1 MSAALRRALTPASWR
16 PLLLPLL
23 LAAAGSA
30 TAAEPAPAPSTANI
44 ASTAANA
51 ANAPNAA
58 TTPAAP
64 GSPPAGC
71 QPDPLAGRTLYLRGS
86 LNGWTADERQRLPWA
101 CDRHEL
107 VLPLEGEQRFK
118 LGDEA
123 WSADADFGQP
133 AGPGGAAMPPAS
145 GPLTLAARGRELQ
158 RHFAGGLHR
167 LVLRWPVAGG
177 PPQLQIDDCQALM
190 PGQPRCQLT
199 ELRAAE
205 VSDPVA
211 RSLRYDSRALAHK
224 QPFGAVPA
232 GQRVRF
238 AVAAAAG
245 VDSLTLVLEQRT
257 LEGDQSVLRYTALAR
272 VPMQR
277 TRLGAG
283 REQFSATWQ
292 FNAVGV
298 QGYWFEARIGGQTW
312 VLHNNAEPLA
322 WTREKGV
329 GGLATV
335 AAMPAAGP
343 ASPTAIRR
351 YRLSV
356 YQPGFRVPA
365 WAQQAVYYYV
375 FPERFRNGDRRN
387 DPQPGTRRYHQH
399 HQIEAQ
405 ARWIGTPY
413 RPGSG
418 DGSDSFYNNDF
429 FGGDIAG
436 LIDKLPH
443 LQRLGI
449 TAIYSTP
456 LFLAASNHKYDTADY
471 HRIDPGFG
479 SNADFERLT
488 ASAARLGLRFIP
500 DASLNHTGSDSVY
513 FDRFGNHAG
522 SGPSAGAP
530 VGAFAGGRP
539 NPASPY
545 ASWYRFDTSQSEPD
559 KQYQGWVGVT
569 DLPELD
575 KNAPAWRHFAYRAPD
590 SVTRHWLQRG
600 AAGWRMDVAP
610 WVPDDFWR
618 EWRGV
623 VKATRPD
630 ALTIAETWFDP
641 AKHLLGD
648 MFDSTMNYIFRNA
661 VLDWAAG
668 GSAQA
673 MAAQLEHLREQ
684 VPPPAFH
691 ALMNLLSSH
700 DQPRA
705 SWVLGDKGATTPA
718 PQRALARQR
727 LRLAMLL
734 QLSYPGA
741 PAIYYGDEVGLG
753 GGEDPYNR
761 APYPWAD
768 EGGQPDTVLEDEVR
782 RLIAL
787 RKAHPV
793 LSRGTLLAP
802 LHVDEQALVLARR
815 LAPGPGTG
823 GGTGQAA
830 APARWAITGY
840 SNADGPRSLRVA
852 LPAGLPADTRFA
864 DLLGGPALQARQ
876 GWLQLQLP
884 ARHGVLLV
892 PAPTPRAPRQ

>member
-1 MSAALRRALTPASWR
+1 
-16 PLLLPLL
+16 
-23 LAAAGSA
+23 
-30 TAAEPAPAPSTANI
+30 
-44 ASTAANA
+44 
-51 ANAPNAA
+51 
-58 TTPAAP
+58 
-64 GSPPAGC
+64 
-71 QPDPLAGRTLYLRGS
+71 
-86 LNGWTADERQRLPWA
+86 
-101 CDRHEL
+101 
-107 VLPLEGEQRFK
+107 
-118 LGDEA
+118 
-123 WSADADFGQP
+123 
-133 AGPGGAAMPPAS
+133 
-145 GPLTLAARGRELQ
+145 
-158 RHFAGGLHR
+158 
-167 LVLRWPVAGG
+167 
-177 PPQLQIDDCQALM
+177 M

-211 RSLRYDSRALAHK
+211 RSLRYDSRALARHK

-257 LEGDQSVLRYTALAR
+257 LR
-272 VPMQR
+272 
-277 TRLGAG
+277 
-283 REQFSATWQ
+283 SATRACCAAHRAGTGSRCGARAWARGPRAVQRDLQ

-312 VLHNNAEPLA
+312 VLQQRRTLA

-335 AAMPAAGP
+335 AAMPARL

-365 WAQQAVYYYV
+365 WAQQSVYYYV
-375 FPERFRNGDRRN
+375 FPERFRGDRRG
-387 DPQPGTRRYHQH
+387 DPRLAGTRRYHQH

-479 SNADFERLT
+479 SNADFRAPHRQRRAPGPALHPRCLAQPHRQRLGVLRPLWQPRGQRAVGRRSCRCFCRRPAQRPRPMPTGT
-488 ASAARLGLRFIP
+488 ASTPAR
-500 DASLNHTGSDSVY
+500 AE
-513 FDRFGNHAG
+513 
-522 SGPSAGAP
+522 
-530 VGAFAGGRP
+530 
-539 NPASPY
+539 
-545 ASWYRFDTSQSEPD
+545 EPD

-590 SVTRHWLQRG
+590 SVTRHPGCSG

-630 ALTIAETWFDP
+630 ALTIAEAWFDP

-648 MFDSTMNYIFRNA
+648 MFGSTMNYIFRNA

-684 VPPPAFH
+684 VPALAFH

-700 DQPRA
+700 DLAQA

-734 QLSYPGA
+734 RLHELPRRAGHLLRRRGRPGRQRDHVQPRALPLGRRRQPGRHRARRRVRRPDRAAQGPPGA
-741 PAIYYGDEVGLG
+741 QPRHAAGAAACG
-753 GGEDPYNR
+753 R
-761 APYPWAD
+761 AGA
-768 EGGQPDTVLEDEVR
+768 GAG
-782 RLIAL
+782 
-787 RKAHPV
+787 
-793 LSRGTLLAP
+793 AP
-802 LHVDEQALVLARR
+802 C

-852 LPAGLPADTRFA
+852 LPAGLPADTHFA

-892 PAPTPRAPRQ
+892 PAPTPRARASRPRPEPGRSAVRLDLGQPAAEQIEHRHHAGLDSRCLSAEPMRSLRRPSMLR